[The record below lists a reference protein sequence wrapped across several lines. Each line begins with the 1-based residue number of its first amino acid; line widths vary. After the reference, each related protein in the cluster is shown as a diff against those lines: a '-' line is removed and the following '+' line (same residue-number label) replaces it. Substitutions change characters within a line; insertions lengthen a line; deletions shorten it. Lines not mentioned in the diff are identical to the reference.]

1 MTEETTPDTARLRET
16 LAAEFGPEVAA
27 DFEAMLDA
35 VGNLRANANAND
47 IDEVAISLLAGANNE
62 VLYYDIKRWGADVGL
77 ASESTFSV
85 NKLRLEEVDVLD
97 TEPVADGVGRPR
109 QRLLLDGDRLR
120 RADAA
125 DVVRTLREATSEP
138 ADERGG
144 GERAPGND
152 GGRAPGKNEGEG
164 ETSTEMRLEAANRV
178 SNLVF
183 RAAAPAIIEV
193 AHFHDGIRYSELAD
207 HLETDSP
214 STISTRLR
222 ELEEAGVIDRQ
233 VYDEIPPKVVYSL
246 TESGEELY
254 ERLCPFFEF
263 FQETGR

>member
-1 MTEETTPDTARLRET
+1 M
-16 LAAEFGPEVAA
+16 
-27 DFEAMLDA
+27 
-35 VGNLRANANAND
+35 AN
-47 IDEVAISLLAGANNE
+47 
-62 VLYYDIKRWGADVGL
+62 
-77 ASESTFSV
+77 
-85 NKLRLEEVDVLD
+85 
-97 TEPVADGVGRPR
+97 GVGRPR

-152 GGRAPGKNEGEG
+152 GERAPGKNEG

-207 HLETDSP
+207 HLETDSS
-214 STISTRLR
+214 STISTRLW

-254 ERLCPFFEF
+254 EQLSLFFEF
-263 FQETGR
+263 FQEIGR